1 MVGRGRMD
9 NTYVTRGLAEHIVF
23 VLPNYDLHLVFES
36 AGCYLDCMESCVR
49 AAAISG
55 AASTV
60 RARSCSNLKY
70 ILGIICF
77 KKSAPSATVNTR

>member
-1 MVGRGRMD
+1 MVGRGRMY

-60 RARSCSNLKY
+60 RARSCGNLKIY
-70 ILGIICF
+70 SKAL
-77 KKSAPSATVNTR
+77 